1 LSVQPTVHVGHG
13 YVTLGSGDYLEYL
26 LSPAGI
32 AQGAFACEHRK
43 PIVPING
50 AGNQA
55 WILTTT
61 GALSS
66 NVFLIDQGLGVYDA
80 YVVTILFA
88 QAQAYKLRVVKQP
101 VNVPVQD
108 IDFLSNSSS
117 DFYHQ
122 PLMVEKI

>member
-1 LSVQPTVHVGHG
+1 MSVQPTVHVGHG
-13 YVTLGSGDYLEYL
+13 YVALASGDYLEYF

-32 AQGAFACEHRK
+32 AQAAFACEHRK

-50 AGNQA
+50 PGNHA
-55 WILTTT
+55 WLLTTT
-61 GALSS
+61 GAPSS
-66 NVFLIDQGLGVYDA
+66 NVFLIDQGSGVYDA
-80 YVVTILFA
+80 YVVTMLFA
-88 QAQAYKLRVVKQP
+88 QAQTYKLRIVKQP

-122 PLMVEKI
+122 PLMVERI